1 MEMVPFTNKRFAMI
15 EYIVRAHNSI
25 GGFHME
31 FSNERDASISVNA
44 IKKANAALDMK
55 DKDKYVFHGWVTRW
69 EGYALEDGSRVTQSA
84 DCIRDLDF

>member
-1 MEMVPFTNKRFAMI
+1 MI

-25 GGFHME
+25 GSFHIE
-31 FSNERDASISVNA
+31 FSNERDAGISVNA

-55 DKDKYVFHGWVTRW
+55 DKDKYIFHGWVTRW

-84 DCIRDLDF
+84 EPVCGLDF